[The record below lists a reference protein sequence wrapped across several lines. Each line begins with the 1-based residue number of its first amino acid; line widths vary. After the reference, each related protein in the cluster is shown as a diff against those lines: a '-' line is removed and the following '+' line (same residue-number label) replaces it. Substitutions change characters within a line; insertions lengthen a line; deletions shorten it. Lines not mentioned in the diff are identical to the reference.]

1 MHCYGRRLD
10 AVFRTVAVLKAVRA
24 DKYSTPP
31 SAAGGFGRAFCAAFR
46 RGCLV
51 QGAVVVIS
59 KAIAD
64 DKGIVDDKG
73 IAYDKSIA
81 DEPAG

>member
-1 MHCYGRRLD
+1 M
-10 AVFRTVAVLKAVRA
+10 
-24 DKYSTPP
+24 
-31 SAAGGFGRAFCAAFR
+31 
-46 RGCLV
+46 
-51 QGAVVVIS
+51 QGAVVVII

>member
-1 MHCYGRRLD
+1 MCIVMG
-10 AVFRTVAVLKAVRA
+10 
-24 DKYSTPP
+24 
-31 SAAGGFGRAFCAAFR
+31 AALMQCFGRSPFWFWAGFLCSVSE
-46 RGCLV
+46 GCLV
-51 QGAVVVIS
+51 QGAVVVII

-73 IAYDKSIA
+73 IAYDTGIA

>member
-1 MHCYGRRLD
+1 MQD
-10 AVFRTVAVLKAVRA
+10 
-24 DKYSTPP
+24 
-31 SAAGGFGRAFCAAFR
+31 
-46 RGCLV
+46 
-51 QGAVVVIS
+51 AVVVII